1 MSPKLI
7 DKEQRKKEI
16 ALVAL
21 DLFAEK
27 GFETT
32 SISSVAEA
40 AGIGKGTVY
49 EYFTSKEEL
58 VFCGLLAWCEEMAEG
73 MTELFC
79 MIKDPEELMRKYVHA
94 MMEAYVYDPRTVK
107 IMLSIFQIMLKDDE
121 MVPQN
126 QLFRKMFDA
135 IRKSLVDILLEGV
148 SNGYF
153 KPEIAKDVET
163 IVINLF
169 AYLDGIGFH
178 YLMNTEG
185 VDWEKQVDFYLDR
198 LFQNIL
204 LQEPGGTE
212 EQ

>member
-49 EYFTSKEEL
+49 EYFISKEEL
-58 VFCGLLAWCEEMAEG
+58 FFCGLLAWCEEMAQG

-79 MIKDPEELMRKYVHA
+79 TIKDPEELMRKYVHA

-107 IMLSIFQIMLKDDE
+107 IMLSIFQIMLKNDE
-121 MVPQN
+121 MIPQN

-153 KPEIAKDVET
+153 KPEIAKDAET

-198 LFQNIL
+198 LFQTIL
-204 LQEPGGTE
+204 L
-212 EQ
+212 